1 MFTYDIICEK
11 CGKVIGSK
19 TFDRELTEYER
30 YQKLVKAEF
39 CDDEILDV
47 IPESLSII
55 QFRVA
60 AITKIDNMDIATL
73 EGLVGQIINTL
84 PTYEKQLAQIRWE
97 YANLIDRQNPLLN
110 IAASILGLSAK
121 DIDKIFRYGYTV

>member
-1 MFTYDIICEK
+1 M
-11 CGKVIGSK
+11 
-19 TFDRELTEYER
+19 
-30 YQKLVKAEF
+30 
-39 CDDEILDV
+39 DV

-55 QFRVA
+55 QFRIA

-73 EGLVGQIINTL
+73 EGLVTQIINTL
-84 PTYEKQLAQIRWE
+84 PTYEKELAKTRWD

-110 IAASILGLSAK
+110 IAAGVLGLSSK